1 MTNARAAF
9 GMGVTRGAY
18 HSSSSKAVRG
28 LVDSS
33 AYACRDLMM
42 ARFSVCIP
50 VYNGAAFIEQALES
64 VAAQSATDIQVIV
77 SDNAS
82 TDGTGA
88 ILERWSM
95 RLPMRVVTRPST
107 LPILDHFNALLDE
120 VDTEYYMVLCHDDY
134 LVGPDAL
141 ALAIDALDR
150 NSDVSSVYCD
160 LAYVSETRRKLA
172 TRRFGRRGR
181 FDADQAG
188 MDSIRTTRNLFGI
201 PLAVRRSALGS
212 SRYDPFFQY
221 AGDVDLS
228 WTIGRS
234 GPPFHIDRPLIANR
248 YGNANSTWSMLAG
261 AAREL
266 RYLAEK
272 NGLRMDYADRLRLGV
287 TAFTVGQK
295 KRLFGAYAR
304 LMS

>member
-1 MTNARAAF
+1 MGTPFISLLEPTALPWEKALPPSEQPNPSAIPRTFLDAMT
-9 GMGVTRGAY
+9 
-18 HSSSSKAVRG
+18 VRTE
-28 LVDSS
+28 V
-33 AYACRDLMM
+33 
-42 ARFSVCIP
+42 FVHEQNIP
-50 VYNGAAFIEQALES
+50 
-64 VAAQSATDIQVIV
+64 QS
-77 SDNAS
+77 N
-82 TDGTGA
+82 
-88 ILERWSM
+88 E
-95 RLPMRVVTRPST
+95 
-107 LPILDHFNALLDE
+107 
-120 VDTEYYMVLCHDDY
+120 
-134 LVGPDAL
+134 
-141 ALAIDALDR
+141 
-150 NSDVSSVYCD
+150 
-160 LAYVSETRRKLA
+160 
-172 TRRFGRRGR
+172 

-228 WTIGRS
+228 WTIGRR

-248 YGNANSTWSMLAG
+248 YGGANSTWSMLAG

-272 NGLRMDYADRLRLGV
+272 NGLRMDYADRARLGF
-287 TAFTVGQK
+287 TAFTVAQK